1 LRSAGRSP
9 TRLETTAASA
19 EEYRRSVTDG
29 IIRIPEPVGDAA
41 CWLARVCPE
50 CGALDESREAAEVC
64 ARCGARLAEAGA

>member
-1 LRSAGRSP
+1 M
-9 TRLETTAASA
+9 
-19 EEYRRSVTDG
+19 TDG

-50 CGALDESREAAEVC
+50 CGALDESPEAAEVC

>member
-9 TRLETTAASA
+9 TRLETTAAST

-50 CGALDESREAAEVC
+50 CGALDESPEAAEEC